1 MRRRERVLKR
11 VARVRLARRSEPPA
25 ASLVRAVESMLT
37 DAHDRGGRAFASGE
51 RRRRGLEGI
60 PPGHRGSVREGRE
73 APRRYAAPS
82 PRTPGARRSVRSRGD
97 VSEKPLQRP
106 AARIGHKL
114 GERNDTFVRWCA
126 KPLFTPRLRRSR
138 RPNMCYRTECG
149 KCGKPTWV
157 SETRRHPS
165 RRPRPDPRASG
176 LDHVFHL
183 VCAYLS
189 PRDSPLSP
197 RLRSPSGWLRPA
209 HRAGAPR
216 RAQGGPLRLPSR
228 FVLHRELTREG
239 ARLSAP
245 PRIPSGLTKHV
256 FFFFASR
263 RLTDERVPSRS
274 ARRCTSRTEHPGAS
288 TRGAE
293 DVARVKPAP
302 KTRHRAAG
310 GTADDNDANRPSH
323 PRTPTRTS
331 GRLT

>member
-1 MRRRERVLKR
+1 MPVSVTALAQAAFARRCFWLLLRLAVW
-11 VARVRLARRSEPPA
+11 ARVGLARRSEPPA

-37 DAHDRGGRAFASGE
+37 AAHDRGGRAFASGE

-106 AARIGHKL
+106 AARIDHKL

-176 LDHVFHL
+176 LDHVLHL

-216 RAQGGPLRLPSR
+216 RAQGGPLRLPAR
-228 FVLHRELTREG
+228 FVVFLHRELTREG
-239 ARLSAP
+239 ARLSRAP
-245 PRIPSGLTKHV
+245 PPPIGTHETRFFLRLSQVNRRTRAFTKR
-256 FFFFASR
+256 ASVHI
-263 RLTDERVPSRS
+263 T
-274 ARRCTSRTEHPGAS
+274 H
-288 TRGAE
+288 
-293 DVARVKPAP
+293 
-302 KTRHRAAG
+302 
-310 GTADDNDANRPSH
+310 
-323 PRTPTRTS
+323 RTS
-331 GRLT
+331 GRLDSRGGKRRASEARPQKPSPSGGGHGR

>member
-11 VARVRLARRSEPPA
+11 FARVRLARRSEPPA

-106 AARIGHKL
+106 AARIDHKL

-216 RAQGGPLRLPSR
+216 RAQGGPLRLPAR
-228 FVLHRELTREG
+228 FVVFLHRELTREG
-239 ARLSAP
+239 ARLSRAP
-245 PRIPSGLTKHV
+245 PPPIGTHETRFFLRLSQVNRRTRAFTKRASVHITHRTPGRLDSRGGRRRASEARPQNPSPSG
-256 FFFFASR
+256 
-263 RLTDERVPSRS
+263 
-274 ARRCTSRTEHPGAS
+274 
-288 TRGAE
+288 
-293 DVARVKPAP
+293 
-302 KTRHRAAG
+302 G
-310 GTADDNDANRPSH
+310 GH
-323 PRTPTRTS
+323 
-331 GRLT
+331 GR

>member
-1 MRRRERVLKR
+1 MPTTEVDGRSRAASGDAAVLRASRQDIAAPCARDAKRRAGTPRPPLGPPARAEVCVPEATSRKSRCNGPQLGPILEDGEKKFLMRR
-11 VARVRLARRSEPPA
+11 
-25 ASLVRAVESMLT
+25 
-37 DAHDRGGRAFASGE
+37 
-51 RRRRGLEGI
+51 
-60 PPGHRGSVREGRE
+60 
-73 APRRYAAPS
+73 
-82 PRTPGARRSVRSRGD
+82 
-97 VSEKPLQRP
+97 
-106 AARIGHKL
+106 
-114 GERNDTFVRWCA
+114 CA
-126 KPLFTPRLRRSR
+126 KSLFTPRLRRSR

-216 RAQGGPLRLPSR
+216 RAQGGSLRLPSR

-245 PRIPSGLTKHV
+245 PRLPSGLTKHV
-256 FFFFASR
+256 FFSSP
-263 RLTDERVPSRS
+263 L
-274 ARRCTSRTEHPGAS
+274 
-288 TRGAE
+288 
-293 DVARVKPAP
+293 
-302 KTRHRAAG
+302 AG
-310 GTADDNDANRPSH
+310 
-323 PRTPTRTS
+323 
-331 GRLT
+331 